1 MERDFQPLKDHDT
14 IIPQNVEENEN
25 MGLFNVNWNDYKDD
39 ILKAATPETWSND
52 TYPNN
57 GMLVNYMVHTFKK
70 IKSENKVVETKDY
83 GLFNTVLFTDF
94 YEPLFAYMETGK
106 SISFM
111 TPYELGNIGIDEY
124 PERANYFE
132 DPSLLLFDWQYN
144 INIHCKCI
152 LDDAKKILKGYHKVS
167 RTIRIF

>member
-70 IKSENKVVETKDY
+70 IKSENKVVETKD
-83 GLFNTVLFTDF
+83 
-94 YEPLFAYMETGK
+94 
-106 SISFM
+106 
-111 TPYELGNIGIDEY
+111 
-124 PERANYFE
+124 
-132 DPSLLLFDWQYN
+132 
-144 INIHCKCI
+144 
-152 LDDAKKILKGYHKVS
+152 
-167 RTIRIF
+167 

>member
-1 MERDFQPLKDHDT
+1 
-14 IIPQNVEENEN
+14 